1 MQLVVPGWATPP
13 SRWRSCSRENFI
25 ASTAR
30 HRVLPN
36 FVMQATWSHL
46 ISKWSMGTRGGMRK
60 GCTARPRTWT
70 HYYGMDKRTALGS
83 HHAVR
88 ITRNPM
94 DLAKLRWDQFNSLST
109 SLTAKNTPSRYS
121 SHDLMLA
128 CLVIIYKK
136 IVGSNS
142 IFLPAILSISK

>member
-1 MQLVVPGWATPP
+1 MQLVGLGWATPP

-30 HRVLPN
+30 HRVLPD

-60 GCTARPRTWT
+60 GCTAIPSTWT
-70 HYYGMDKRTALGS
+70 HYYGMDKRTAPGS

-94 DLAKLRWDQFNSLST
+94 DPSKLRWDQFYQFKNRFNCGKYTVTLF
-109 SLTAKNTPSRYS
+109 LTWVN
-121 SHDLMLA
+121 A
-128 CLVIIYKK
+128 CPQSYYLQNNCRKQFNIFA
-136 IVGSNS
+136 SN
-142 IFLPAILSISK
+142 FEQK